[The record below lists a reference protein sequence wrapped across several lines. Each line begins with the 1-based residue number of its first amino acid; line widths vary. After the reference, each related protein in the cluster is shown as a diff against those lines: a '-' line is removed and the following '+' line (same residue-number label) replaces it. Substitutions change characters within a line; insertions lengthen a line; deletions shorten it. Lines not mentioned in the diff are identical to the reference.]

1 MSKRRRD
8 PRNIWVS
15 PSFLL
20 AAVFE
25 EHVRFLYKT
34 WEEIETSAESILRAS
49 LITGFP
55 SEKHW
60 NRDRRI
66 IVEPAAPLCF
76 SAGGLSFTKWHAAGM
91 QQQGSNFPCLK
102 PDRHKCEL
110 GSK

>member
-20 AAVFE
+20 AAVFK
-25 EHVRFLYKT
+25 EHARFLYKT
-34 WEEIETSAESILRAS
+34 WEEIETSAESILHAS

-55 SEKHW
+55 SKKHW

-76 SAGGLSFTKWHAAGM
+76 SANILEHLVVCHSPSGM
-91 QQQGSNFPCLK
+91 LQGCNSRDPVF
-102 PDRHKCEL
+102 HV
-110 GSK
+110 